1 MMSLQI
7 DRYLKPTALIDSD
20 NPYIQKKAK
29 ALIAEHEDVIQRAKS
44 LFYFVRDSIK
54 YNMYVPIS
62 MPEHF
67 RASNILAQ
75 GEGYCVQKAILLV
88 ALGRAAGIPSGLG
101 FATLRNNTLSDK
113 AMRWLGTNILNFHG
127 YARLYLNERWLKA
140 TPTFDLEMCKS
151 YRIVPVEFDGEGDAV
166 FHSHNRD
173 GKLHIEYLKDF
184 KRNYREVPL
193 ETIWKKMIQTYGKR
207 ILEPPKRWTS

>member
-1 MMSLQI
+1 MSLQI
-7 DRYLKPTALIDSD
+7 ERYLKPTALIDSD
-20 NPYIQKKAK
+20 NTYIQEKAK
-29 ALIAEHEDVIQRAKS
+29 ALTAEHEDVIQHARS

-62 MPEHF
+62 RSEHF

-101 FATLRNNTLSDK
+101 FATLRNNILSNK
-113 AMRWLGTNILNFHG
+113 AMRRLGTNILNFHG
-127 YARLYLNERWLKA
+127 YARLYLNGRWFKA
-140 TPTFDLEMCKS
+140 TPTFDLGMCES
-151 YRIVPVEFDGEGDAV
+151 YGIIPVEFDGENDAV
-166 FHSHNRD
+166 FHSHNKE
-173 GKLHIEYLKDF
+173 GELHIEYLKDL
-184 KRNYREVPL
+184 KRNYRDVPL

-207 ILEPPKRWTS
+207 ILEPPKRHTKG